1 MGDVAFAL
9 APVTLAEAQAMLSRT
24 WAGRR
29 LAGVRGARAANQE
42 AVLDALAA
50 IEGLMRAHPELL
62 EFEVNPLIVTPDD
75 AWAVD
80 VRLSLAPT
88 SGQRALASSSPT

>member
-1 MGDVAFAL
+1 
-9 APVTLAEAQAMLSRT
+9 MLSRT

-29 LAGVRGARAANQE
+29 LAGVRGARAVDRE

-50 IEGLMRAHPELL
+50 IEGLLLAHPELL
-62 EFEVNPLIVTPDD
+62 EFEVNPLIVTGRE

-80 VRLSLAPT
+80 VRGT
-88 SGQRALASSSPT
+88 IEGGSSHR